1 MPRPKLNRWSAALAV
16 TAVSTLLASSA
27 AEAAGP
33 RPFFQMPFACGQTW
47 EASTYNGHWPD
58 QDSIDLG
65 EWTPADAN
73 MSQGEPVLA
82 SADGTV
88 LKVFTDDAGGDTAST
103 STTATAGSP
112 TTCTSSSCRR

>member
-47 EASTYNGHWPD
+47 EASTYDGHWPD

-65 EWTPADAN
+65 EWTPA
-73 MSQGEPVLA
+73 
-82 SADGTV
+82 T
-88 LKVFTDDAGGDTAST
+88 
-103 STTATAGSP
+103 P
-112 TTCTSSSCRR
+112 T